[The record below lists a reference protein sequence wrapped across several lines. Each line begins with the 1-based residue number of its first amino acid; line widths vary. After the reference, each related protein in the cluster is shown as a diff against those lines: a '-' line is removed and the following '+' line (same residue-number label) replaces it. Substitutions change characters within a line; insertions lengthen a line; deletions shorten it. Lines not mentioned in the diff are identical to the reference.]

1 MPATSQRRPRTGR
14 AHRDSM
20 IVCPMCDAWFT
31 PRPGQT
37 YCRRQCVEDAR
48 RDHNAPA
55 KAEHRKRYP
64 MSTNHVL
71 KTDAT
76 FWDMQATGLKNFEI
90 RYNDRGFQPGDTL
103 ELHRLSGE
111 YEDPSKPV
119 PAPLL
124 RRVTYIL
131 HGGFDF
137 GGRLLLD
144 PSAVIMST
152 TPIVAPTRDAQMIA
166 HLDKT
171 LREVRQLARDMLDP
185 NGKAAITATG
195 ISAIAGMITEA
206 LGEDPSRLD
215 I

>member
-1 MPATSQRRPRTGR
+1 MTATNQRRPRTGR

-48 RDHNAPA
+48 RDCNAPA

-64 MSTNHVL
+64 MSTNHPL
-71 KTDAT
+71 KTLAP
-76 FWDMQATGLKNFEI
+76 FWDAQAAGFKNFEI
-90 RYNDRGFQPGDTL
+90 RYNDRGFVAGDTL
-103 ELHRLSGE
+103 ELHRLPGE
-111 YEDPSKPV
+111 GEDTTKPA

-124 RRVTYIL
+124 RRVTYVL
-131 HGGFDF
+131 PGGLDF
-137 GGRLLLD
+137 GGRALLT

-195 ISAIAGMITEA
+195 IATIAATITEA
-206 LGEDPSRLD
+206 LDEVPSRLD